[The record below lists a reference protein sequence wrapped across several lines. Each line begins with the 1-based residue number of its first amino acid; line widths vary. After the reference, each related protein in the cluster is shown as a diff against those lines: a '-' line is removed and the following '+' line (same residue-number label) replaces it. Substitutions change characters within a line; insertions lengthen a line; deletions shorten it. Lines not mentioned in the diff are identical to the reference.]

1 MQAFIYPMEN
11 RRVVLTLVMSRSKFP
26 SPWSTAPYILA
37 KMCELFS
44 RAKSTSLD
52 NQKSNIQTQKK
63 KSPVLNPDGLK
74 LEIDFFP
81 LELSYEMSRFT
92 I

>member
-1 MQAFIYPMEN
+1 
-11 RRVVLTLVMSRSKFP
+11 
-26 SPWSTAPYILA
+26 
-37 KMCELFS
+37 MCELFS

-81 LELSYEMSRFT
+81 LELSYEMFRFT